1 LKRRFGVSIHHI
13 KTMDNLLSF
22 FLLSL
27 TSLFA
32 LMNPLNIMP
41 IYIGMTNHL
50 HRDEKIYVAKKS
62 TFTAFLALIIFALS
76 GQFIF
81 KFFGI
86 SVNSFKIAGGCIF
99 FLIGYDMLQAKIT
112 RTKIDDENSKKY
124 ADDISI
130 TPLAIPMICGPGAIT
145 NAIVLMS
152 EAHTLISKFLLIF
165 AILIIGLTTYII
177 LYYSDK
183 ISMFLGETGNKVLL
197 RLMGLIIM
205 VIAIEFFFSGLKP
218 IIRDILYLKP

>member
-1 LKRRFGVSIHHI
+1 MMIFYFG
-13 KTMDNLLSF
+13 KGDKMDNLISF

-41 IYIGMTNHL
+41 VYIGMTNHL
-50 HRDEKIYVAKKS
+50 PREKKLYIAKKS
-62 TFTAFLALIIFALS
+62 TITAFTALIVFALS

-86 SVNSFKIAGGCIF
+86 SVNSFKVAGGCIF
-99 FLIGYDMLQAKIT
+99 FLVGYEMLQAKIT
-112 RTKIDDENSKKY
+112 RTKIDDENHEEY
-124 ADDISI
+124 ADDISV

-145 NAIVLMS
+145 SLIVLMS
-152 EAHTLISKFLLIF
+152 EAKNYSSKIALLLAIIIIGF
-165 AILIIGLTTYII
+165 STYAILR
-177 LYYSDK
+177 YSDK
-183 ISMFLGETGNKVLL
+183 ISRILGETGNKVLL

-205 VIAIEFFFSGLKP
+205 VIAIELFFSGLKP
-218 IIRDILYLKP
+218 IIRDIIYLK

>member
-1 LKRRFGVSIHHI
+1 
-13 KTMDNLLSF
+13 MDNLISF

-41 IYIGMTNHL
+41 VYIGMTNHL
-50 HRDEKIYVAKKS
+50 PREKKLYIAKKS
-62 TFTAFLALIIFALS
+62 TFTAFAALIVFALS

-86 SVNSFKIAGGCIF
+86 SVNSFKVAGGCILF
-99 FLIGYDMLQAKIT
+99 FIGHDMLQAKIT
-112 RTKIDDENSKKY
+112 RTKVDDDNPQKY

-145 NAIVLMS
+145 SAIVLMS
-152 EAHTLISKFLLIF
+152 EARSYASKLALLLVI
-165 AILIIGLTTYII
+165 IIIGLSTYAI
-177 LYYSDK
+177 LRYSDK
-183 ISMFLGETGNKVLL
+183 ISRMLGETGNKVLL

-205 VIAIEFFFSGLKP
+205 VIAVELFFGGLKP
-218 IIRDILYLKP
+218 IIRDIMYLK